1 MGGGTRRKRASE
13 ERSESSEG
21 GGAPSAPSAGVDL
34 AAMRAMMTEVI
45 APLREDI
52 GGMRAEMTGFRADL
66 GALAGRVSVLEQQAS
81 APSEPAA
88 PPADGRPS
96 EVPAPSAPRV
106 PPVGTRGPAPTA
118 PSAPSGFE
126 ALRIELV
133 NLQDFARRFDQAMDG
148 PECAT
153 YLTRLWG
160 TLPAHFVASMLPLAE
175 QLRRNARALCFVPC
189 LHVRPGLT
197 RDLRQSLL
205 EHIRSQMDTGTFD
218 RHGRRPR
225 ARWEPSPAQRP
236 LSRLLAYGHRLTE
249 RLVERHPAFTTWK
262 VQPAGT
268 AVEVWLMQASARPVL
283 ALRADASHTTTFVVG
298 NLGPLRKD
306 VIQGVW
312 TSIVSAS
319 A

>member
-13 ERSESSEG
+13 ERSESSEHG
-21 GGAPSAPSAGVDL
+21 SGPSAPSAGVDM
-34 AAMRAMMTEVI
+34 AAMRALMTEVI

-66 GALAGRVSVLEQQAS
+66 GALAGRVTVLEQQAS
-81 APSEPAA
+81 APTGPAV
-88 PPADGRPS
+88 PPAGGGPS
-96 EVPAPSAPRV
+96 VAPTPMAPRATPVWTGGPAPSAP
-106 PPVGTRGPAPTA
+106 
-118 PSAPSGFE
+118 PSFE

-133 NLQDFARRFDQAMDG
+133 NLQDFARRFDHAMDG
-148 PECAT
+148 SECAT
-153 YLTRLWG
+153 YLMRLWG

-197 RDLRQSLL
+197 RDVRQSLL
-205 EHIRSQMDTGTFD
+205 EQIRSQIDTGTFD

-225 ARWEPSPAQRP
+225 ARWEPSPAQKP

-249 RLVERHPAFTTWK
+249 RLVEKHPAFATWK

-283 ALRADASHTTTFVVG
+283 ALRADASHTTTFIVD
-298 NLGPLRKD
+298 NLGPLTKD